1 MSLQAQKYRERI
13 VDVDYEIAKLD
24 NKILGLQENI
34 KGRLKMKEENEKYKI
49 EWKKEYQLGLEQ
61 AELQIAVYEAEKAK
75 LINEV
80 KFLRLILADFL
91 ATL

>member
-24 NKILGLQENI
+24 NKILGLHDNI

-49 EWKKEYQLGLEQ
+49 EWKKEYQMGLEQ
-61 AELQIAVYEAEKAK
+61 AELQIAIYDAEKAK

-80 KFLRLILADFL
+80 KFLRLILQDFL
-91 ATL
+91 TSL